1 MNGEESAWLAPDSPE
16 PRAAA
21 DLLSA
26 VVRRRGWAARLQ
38 GAGVHNRWIEIAG
51 KQLAAHAQPVRL
63 HGGVLVVRAESA
75 AWATEI
81 RYLSAQLIDRVNAV
95 LGVDQVRRVTVV
107 IGPLQGAEPSEQSG
121 R

>member
-1 MNGEESAWLAPDSPE
+1 MNGDESAWLPADSPE
-16 PRAAA
+16 PRSAA

-38 GAGVHNRWIEIAG
+38 GAGVHDRWIEIAG
-51 KQLAAHAQPVRL
+51 EQLAAHAQPVRL
-63 HGGVLVVRAESA
+63 HGGVLLVRAESA

-81 RYLSAQLIDRVNAV
+81 RYLSMQLVDRVNAV
-95 LGVDQVRRVTVV
+95 LGPDQVRRVTVV
-107 IGPLQGAEPSEQSG
+107 TGPVRDVESPKPPG